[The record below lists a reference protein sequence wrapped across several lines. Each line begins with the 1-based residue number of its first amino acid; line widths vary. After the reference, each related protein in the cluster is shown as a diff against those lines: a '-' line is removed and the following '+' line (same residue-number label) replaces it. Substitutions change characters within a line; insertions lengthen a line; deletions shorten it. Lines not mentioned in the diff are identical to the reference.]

1 MCPHIYNWNIKHRW
15 IMHIYLL
22 NFFFLII
29 WKFNVFKYNSNDQ
42 VNTYVWSK
50 DEIKHK
56 HKWWYPPVT
65 WSTLKLWQTPSHYEK
80 WQVGKNLVILT
91 IFKWNFLMNRLFKN
105 NLRPINL
112 HYDFL
117 NVLEFD
123 LLICYPRSHSIPHL
137 IHPTLSSGDTK
148 PSQHGW

>member
-1 MCPHIYNWNIKHRW
+1 MESKLNSYYFNYSPLCWKCYESKFKYFAWSMNMLKCEFTLPIIKRIHVKINYNCAHASKNWNIKYRW

-22 NFFFLII
+22 NLLFLII

-65 WSTLKLWQTPSHYEK
+65 LSTLKLWQTPSHYEK
-80 WQVGKNLVILT
+80 WQVRKNLISSFNHLQ
-91 IFKWNFLMNRLFKN
+91 IKLF
-105 NLRPINL
+105 
-112 HYDFL
+112 D
-117 NVLEFD
+117 E
-123 LLICYPRSHSIPHL
+123 
-137 IHPTLSSGDTK
+137 
-148 PSQHGW
+148 